1 MRKAGVAAAVV
12 VPILVILVLL
22 LPRLVSLDSL
32 RPRIVAALEEKTGRT
47 VGLSGLSLSLF
58 PGIGV
63 RVERLTVSGDPRH
76 PGERLL
82 SVPAAE
88 IRLAIAP
95 LLSGRAEFTK
105 FILRRPEIRFRRYLD
120 GTHSVTDIVT
130 RLAGGAGGERRGGET
145 HISPRGK
152 RRQGTTVGDLP
163 VHPPFVRDRGE
174 AERLR
179 TQDPDR
185 GDGTGGGFV
194 HRTPGQG
201 AGSRER
207 RAAPRHPRGGN
218 SFRAEGG
225 GGRED
230 LRLAGTRP
238 GRPCDLVSG
247 DRTGQGSGN
256 A

>member
-63 RVERLTVSGDPRH
+63 KVERLTVSGDPRH

-82 SVPAAE
+82 SVPEAE

-130 RLAGGAGGERRGGET
+130 RLAGGEEAAAVPPAGKAEDKVGGAGGGG
-145 HISPRGK
+145 G
-152 RRQGTTVGDLP
+152 GGGGG
-163 VHPPFVRDRGE
+163 PPFV
-174 AERLR
+174 
-179 TQDPDR
+179 P
-185 GDGTGGGFV
+185 
-194 HRTPGQG
+194 
-201 AGSRER
+201 
-207 RAAPRHPRGGN
+207 
-218 SFRAEGG
+218 
-225 GGRED
+225 
-230 LRLAGTRP
+230 
-238 GRPCDLVSG
+238 
-247 DRTGQGSGN
+247 
-256 A
+256 

>member
-63 RVERLTVSGDPRH
+63 KVTRLTVSGDLRH

-82 SVPAAE
+82 SVPEAE

-105 FILRRPEIRFRRYLD
+105 FILHRPEIRYRRSRD
-120 GTHSVTDIVT
+120 GTHS
-130 RLAGGAGGERRGGET
+130 AK
-145 HISPRGK
+145 P
-152 RRQGTTVGDLP
+152 
-163 VHPPFVRDRGE
+163 
-174 AERLR
+174 
-179 TQDPDR
+179 
-185 GDGTGGGFV
+185 
-194 HRTPGQG
+194 
-201 AGSRER
+201 
-207 RAAPRHPRGGN
+207 
-218 SFRAEGG
+218 
-225 GGRED
+225 D
-230 LRLAGTRP
+230 LRPVKDELRE
-238 GRPCDLVSG
+238 
-247 DRTGQGSGN
+247 
-256 A
+256 